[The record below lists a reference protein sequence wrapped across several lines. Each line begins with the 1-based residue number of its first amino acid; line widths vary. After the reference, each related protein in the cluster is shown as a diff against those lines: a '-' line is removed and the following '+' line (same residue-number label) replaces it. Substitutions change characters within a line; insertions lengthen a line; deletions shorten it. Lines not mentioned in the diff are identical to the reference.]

1 MATFKYGK
9 NEYKLKEPSIE
20 LWNKLMAL
28 KDWSDETEFSIK
40 LISELC
46 DLSEEE
52 VRNRDWQEI
61 VPLAQS
67 LSNYILQDSKQFY
80 KEFEFE
86 GSTYRFI
93 DLNKLSFGEFIDLDT
108 FLLKPVSE
116 RLAQSSLLM
125 AMLYREV
132 DNKNK
137 LVPYDSSK
145 LEERAE
151 RFKKLPIKYLN
162 GASTF
167 FLLLEKVLRQN
178 TQNSLS
184 NNPIKNLMIRISQVG
199 IWIRSLIFG
208 VGLIFLPNLRM
219 RILRRLMKS
228 VSIP

>member
-46 DLSEEE
+46 DLTEDE

-86 GSTYRFI
+86 GLSYRFI

-116 RLAQSSLLM
+116 RIAQSSLLM
-125 AMLYREV
+125 AMLYREL
-132 DNKNK
+132 DDKNK

-184 NNPIKNLMIRISQVG
+184 KNPIKNLMIRISQVG
-199 IWIRSLIFG
+199 TWLRSLIFG

-228 VSIP
+228 VSIR

>member
-1 MATFKYGK
+1 MATFKHG
-9 NEYKLKEPSIE
+9 NSEYKLKEPTIE

-28 KDWSDETEFSIK
+28 KDWTDETEFSVK

-46 DLSEEE
+46 ELTEEE
-52 VRNRDWQEI
+52 VRNKDWQEI

-80 KEFEFE
+80 KEFEFDKT
-86 GSTYRFI
+86 TYRFI

-108 FLLKPVSE
+108 FLMKPVNE
-116 RLAQSSLLM
+116 RIAQSSLLM
-125 AMLYREV
+125 SMLYREV

-151 RFKKLPIKYLN
+151 KFKQLPIKYLN

-167 FLLLEKVLRQN
+167 FLLLEKVLLQN
-178 TQNSLS
+178 TQNYSS
-184 NNPIKNLMIRISQVG
+184 NNPIKNLMTRISQVG
-199 IWIRSLIFG
+199 IWIRSLVFG
-208 VGLIFLPNLRM
+208 VGLILLPNWRM
-219 RILRRLMKS
+219 KILQRLKQS
-228 VSIP
+228 VSIR

>member
-46 DLSEEE
+46 ELTEEE